1 MSVFYFKDIGTT
13 FNLIRPQ
20 HLLAIC
26 YILTKSSII
35 KVNEKNVQIL
45 HIMKCIFVTQS
56 ALYLSEGFMAGI
68 HANILLITC
77 HSCTAFPKPY

>member
-13 FNLIRPQ
+13 FNLIV
-20 HLLAIC
+20 LLAIC

-35 KVNEKNVQIL
+35 KANKKYQIL

>member
-13 FNLIRPQ
+13 FNLIV
-20 HLLAIC
+20 LLAIC